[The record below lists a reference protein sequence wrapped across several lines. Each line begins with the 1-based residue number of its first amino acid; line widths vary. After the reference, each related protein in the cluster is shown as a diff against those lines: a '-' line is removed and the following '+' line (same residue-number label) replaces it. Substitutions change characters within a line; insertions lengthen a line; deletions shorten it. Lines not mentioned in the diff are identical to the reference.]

1 MAVCS
6 LNGSPAKTAQR
17 LRRSSTLAHLIEEI
31 RVRVVVLP
39 AAGFPER
46 DEVPLPTLNQ
56 REPFMCRLSYGLP
69 CRSDMQRARGAVES
83 ALPDNQRAVLIR
95 ATKMNVPPQGLF
107 VDFLFID
114 ICGQID
120 SMGVRA
126 RPAIALVPAKA
137 GCRSG
142 FPLARE

>member
-1 MAVCS
+1 
-6 LNGSPAKTAQR
+6 
-17 LRRSSTLAHLIEEI
+17 
-31 RVRVVVLP
+31 
-39 AAGFPER
+39 
-46 DEVPLPTLNQ
+46 
-56 REPFMCRLSYGLP
+56 
-69 CRSDMQRARGAVES
+69 
-83 ALPDNQRAVLIR
+83 LIR